1 MFNKAFNPSRT
12 VLRLAVALLASA
24 SIAGV
29 TGIVGAAQA
38 ATPDEIKAKGTA
50 VIGVQMDQFP
60 WGFIDENGK
69 NGGFDVEV
77 ANMIAKELG
86 VEVKFERITGQ
97 NRIPLLTGGM
107 VDFLV
112 PSMTITPERAK
123 VIQFVLPYSSNDITV
138 WGKKTTDIKGNE
150 DLNKFVIGVNR
161 GSVFEPVLK
170 KVAPADTQIKRF
182 DDDATTVQAL
192 LSGQVDAILG
202 SVTYGLVI
210 DKTGNSGNFERK
222 YKVADNFQAM
232 AVRKGDQELLDYL
245 NDFVTRHTADGS
257 LDALYKKWIGVDRAR
272 LPTTIEGVD
281 FTGKQ

>member
-1 MFNKAFNPSRT
+1 MFNSSFARSKASLGFA
-12 VLRLAVALLASA
+12 LGLLASVC
-24 SIAGV
+24 IA
-29 TGIVGAAQA
+29 TAAGA
-38 ATPDEIKAKGTA
+38 ATPEEIKAKGT
-50 VIGVQMDQFP
+50 VTIGVQMDQFP

-69 NGGFDVEV
+69 NGGYDVDV
-77 ANMIAKELG
+77 ADLIAKELG
-86 VEVKFERITGQ
+86 VQIKFERITGQ
-97 NRIPLLTGGM
+97 NRIPLLTNGM

-123 VIQFVLPYSSNDITV
+123 VIQFAIPYSSNDITV
-138 WGKKTTDIKGNE
+138 WGKNDVDIKGND
-150 DLNKFVIGVNR
+150 DLGKYIIGVNR

-170 KVAPADTQIKRF
+170 KVAPANTQIKRF

-210 DKTGNSGNFERK
+210 DKTGNSGNYGRK

-232 AVRKGDQELLDYL
+232 AVRKGDQEMLDYL

-257 LDALYKKWIGVDRAR
+257 LDGLYKKWIGVDRAK
-272 LPTTIEGVD
+272 LPTTLDGVD
-281 FTGKQ
+281 FTGKN